1 MSVTHLDYRV
11 LGGLQEV
18 MEAEYPILLDTFLK
32 DSEQRLV
39 QLHHAL
45 AAQVS
50 GLPALGMAAHSLK
63 GSSGN
68 MGATRLAELCQQLE
82 ERAQCNELTGV
93 DELLR
98 KIDVEFIT
106 VRRLFNVERQ
116 RFIGQG

>member
-45 AAQVS
+45 AAQAS
-50 GLPALGMAAHSLK
+50 GLPALG
-63 GSSGN
+63 
-68 MGATRLAELCQQLE
+68 R
-82 ERAQCNELTGV
+82 
-93 DELLR
+93 
-98 KIDVEFIT
+98 
-106 VRRLFNVERQ
+106 
-116 RFIGQG
+116 